1 MVVVIILFT
10 KVATFHNIP
19 PFNDGAGLGW
29 VGPCVM
35 VKCPKSV
42 LWRPQGSDIGDRHN
56 RIELQSIL
64 YTSYTDW
71 PCIEPPGQSRHG
83 WVSIGLDFPSESL
96 PKIVG

>member
-1 MVVVIILFT
+1 MTV
-10 KVATFHNIP
+10 
-19 PFNDGAGLGW
+19 GAGLGW

-64 YTSYTDW
+64 YTSYT
-71 PCIEPPGQSRHG
+71 G
-83 WVSIGLDFPSESL
+83 WALNLLGSL
-96 PKIVG
+96 GMDGSPLA